1 MRFFI
6 FISILT
12 FSLSIHQVS
21 NAQINALTETGEKV
35 SLFPDGTWKYTQGKE
50 DVISEIK
57 MNGQKFDR
65 NPKSDF
71 LIKSSKFNIGV
82 WINPKQWTFEKEKP
96 EESAEY
102 TFRKK
107 GGDLYA
113 MLIAEKVQIPLE
125 SLKDIALE
133 NAKDAAPD
141 IKLIKEEYRMV
152 NGKKMLML
160 EMAGTIQ
167 GMRFMYHG
175 YYYSNENGTVQFIA
189 YTGEKLMKENLT
201 EIEMLLNGLV
211 EL

>member
-1 MRFFI
+1 MA
-6 FISILT
+6 L
-12 FSLSIHQVS
+12 SLNSQ
-21 NAQINALTETGEKV
+21 AQINALTETGQKV
-35 SLFPDGTWKYTQGKE
+35 KLFADGTWKYDEPQEATQ
-50 DVISEIK
+50 SEIK
-57 MNGQKFDR
+57 MNDQKFDR

-71 LIKSSKFNIGV
+71 LVKSSKFNIGV
-82 WINPKQWTFEKEKP
+82 WINAKQWTFEKEKP

-125 SLKDIALE
+125 TLKEIALE
-133 NAKDAAPD
+133 NARDAAPD
-141 IKLIKEEYRMV
+141 IKVTKEEYRMV
-152 NGKKMLML
+152 NGKKMLL
-160 EMAGTIQ
+160 LQMAGTIQ

-189 YTGEKLMKENLT
+189 YTGDKLLKENLND
-201 EIEMLLNGLV
+201 IEMLLNGLV